1 MLNTQIRRIIEMKK
15 HGFDRLRGVAAAAT
29 GAFGLCLLGGGS
41 ARAATTPTGVSVKI
55 TGADFNATWKGIS
68 NNAGSQVLQ
77 GQTVTTAGGFAVQG
91 NTPAFGISSASITT
105 AATSYTSFYDSGMN
119 LAVDNTLF
127 VNPGGTV
134 DLTDTTVTTN
144 TVQSIAGIAG
154 LNAGIQYYFVPDR
167 AVVRGLYTLTNT
179 TDNPIFTSMLVL
191 GDYGSDNAT
200 TVQWTSGPVD
210 DDQNVEDSDL
220 WVVTNDSGVVGDEG
234 TLTPTATI
242 ATQGIGASVTPKTV
256 ITVGSAAPGGSGATD
271 KFGYRYD
278 VTVPA
283 NEQISIMLFNE
294 MTTTITDA
302 RAGAA
307 DLESLAAMPANLKA
321 GLDTAPPILNYQGRN
336 GVITATA
343 RIRPGDDLEVTL
355 IDQDLNTKDQV
366 ETVVVTV
373 SNDNTPQT
381 EDLTLTET
389 GNLTGEFEGTLQTA
403 EEPAPDP
410 GGGTMV
416 VQIGDTLTTSYTD
429 NPDANAGSKERIA
442 LTDVVENLAVG
453 VDGNGGGGGCSMT
466 TGETNRVDPAFPAL
480 LIGAL
485 GSLMVLR
492 SRKRRGRR

>member
-1 MLNTQIRRIIEMKK
+1 MKK
-15 HGFDRLRGVAAAAT
+15 HGFDRLRGAAAAA
-29 GAFGLCLLGGGS
+29 GAIGLGLLGGGS
-41 ARAATTPTGVSVKI
+41 ARAAPTATTPTGVSVTI
-55 TGADFNATWKGIS
+55 TTAAGFTAAWSGIS

-77 GQTVTTAGGFAVQG
+77 GQSVTTPGGFAVQG
-91 NTPAFGISSASITT
+91 NTSAFGIASASIIT
-105 AATSYTSFYDSGMN
+105 ATGSYTAFYDSGMN
-119 LAVDNTLF
+119 LAVGNTLF

-144 TVQSIAGIAG
+144 AVRNIAGIAG
-154 LNAGIQYYFVPDR
+154 LNARIQYYFVPDR

-179 TDNPIFTSMLVL
+179 TDEPIFTSMLVL
-191 GDYGSDNAT
+191 GDYGSDNDT

-234 TLTPTATI
+234 ILTPTATI
-242 ATQGIGASVTPKTV
+242 ATQGVGASVTPKTV
-256 ITVGSAAPGGSGATD
+256 ITVGSAAPGGSGAVD

-294 MTTTITDA
+294 MTATIADA

-321 GLDTAPPILNYQGRN
+321 GLDNAPPILNYQGRN
-336 GVITATA
+336 GELTATA
-343 RIRPGDDLEVTL
+343 RIRPGDDLEVTV
-355 IDQDLNTKDQV
+355 IDQDLNTRDEV
-366 ETVVVTV
+366 ETIVVTV
-373 SNDNTPQT
+373 TNDNTPET

-389 GNLTGEFEGTLQTA
+389 GKLTGEFTGILQTA
-403 EEPAPDP
+403 EGPAPDP

-429 NPDANAGSKERIA
+429 NPDANAGSVERIA
-442 LTDVVENLAVG
+442 LTDVVENLPVG
-453 VDGNGGGGGCSMT
+453 VGGGNGGGGGCSMA
-466 TGETNRVDPAFPAL
+466 TGRTNRIDPLFPAL

-492 SRKRRGRR
+492 SRKRRDQR

>member
-1 MLNTQIRRIIEMKK
+1 MKK
-15 HGFDRLRGVAAAAT
+15 HGFDRLRGAAAAA
-29 GAFGLCLLGGGS
+29 GAIGLGLLGGGS
-41 ARAATTPTGVSVKI
+41 ARAAPTATTPTGVSVTI
-55 TGADFNATWKGIS
+55 TGAGFTAAWSGIS
-68 NNAGSQVLQ
+68 NNASSQVLQ
-77 GQTVTTAGGFAVQG
+77 GQTVTTTGGFSVSG
-91 NTPAFGISSASITT
+91 NNSAFGISSASLIT
-105 AATSYTSFYDSGMN
+105 AATSYTSLYDSGMN

-144 TVQSIAGIAG
+144 TVQNIAGIAG
-154 LNAGIQYYFVPDR
+154 LDARIQYYFVPDR
-167 AVVRGLYTLTNT
+167 AVVRGLYTLNNT
-179 TDNPIFTSMLVL
+179 TDDPIFTSVLVL
-191 GDYGSDNAT
+191 GDYGSDSDT
-200 TVQWTSGPVD
+200 TVQLTSGPVD
-210 DDQNVEDSDL
+210 DDRNVEDDDL

-234 TLTPTATI
+234 ILTPTATI

-256 ITVGSAAPGGSGATD
+256 ITVGSAAPGGSGAVD

-294 MTTTITDA
+294 MTTTIADA

-307 DLESLAAMPANLKA
+307 DLESLAALPANLKA

-336 GVITATA
+336 GELTATA

-355 IDQDLNTKDQV
+355 IDQDLNTRDEV

-373 SNDNTPQT
+373 TNDNTPET

-389 GNLTGEFEGTLQTA
+389 GRLTGEFKGILLTA
-403 EEPAPDP
+403 EGPAPDP

-429 NPDANAGSKERIA
+429 NPDANAGSVERIA
-442 LTDVVENLAVG
+442 LTDVVENLPVG
-453 VDGNGGGGGCSMT
+453 VGGGDGGGGGCSMASGRT
-466 TGETNRVDPAFPAL
+466 SRIDPLFPAL

-492 SRKRRGRR
+492 SRKRRDQR